1 MHTNTIYKQHQQD
14 ARIFTESL
22 VSKIPPSLIFTKSK
36 SRFITQQMSSSPV
49 DTSFFDEQALSQKQV
64 IMMAS
69 KTVEMLEPNPSNV
82 GYPPPP
88 APRNPVDLWT
98 KAKRNITIR
107 RKISQHFLPKSV
119 SFFSILLNT
128 L

>member
-1 MHTNTIYKQHQQD
+1 
-14 ARIFTESL
+14 
-22 VSKIPPSLIFTKSK
+22 
-36 SRFITQQMSSSPV
+36 MSSSPV

-119 SFFSILLNT
+119 SFFLYYLIHCNESRNLCSQHFILSRPCFKMLPT
-128 L
+128 ALIYIDTYIYRVT